1 MLSLFLYTKNSDK
14 MLSVFSCEIELKT
27 RNNRLKR
34 AKYHVF
40 NRNMACY
47 ARNYISYERNYI
59 C

>member
-1 MLSLFLYTKNSDK
+1 MLF
-14 MLSVFSCEIELKT
+14 VFSCEIELKT

-40 NRNMACY
+40 NRNMACH